1 MGSNLC
7 CLNQKDSEIHQ
18 PNTKNNTS
26 TLLHQEK
33 SLHQCF
39 LDSPN
44 YINNPKTTT
53 KRIYV
58 SSPCH
63 EVNNSNFYT
72 PRISF
77 SSPEAMMNKDL
88 FGTPRISFSERVRKM
103 EEINI
108 IGEEKEEEEEEER
121 LMNRTQSGKLK
132 KKVTFKLPQEDDII
146 IFCSPTK
153 SFEE

>member
-7 CLNQKDSEIHQ
+7 CVSQKDSEIQ
-18 PNTKNNTS
+18 PPKSKNISTS
-26 TLLHQEK
+26 TFPHQEK

-39 LDSPN
+39 LDSP
-44 YINNPKTTT
+44 NPKTTT

-77 SSPEAMMNKDL
+77 SSPEHMMNKDL
-88 FGTPRISFSERVRKM
+88 FGTPRISFPERVRKI

-108 IGEEKEEEEEEER
+108 IDEEKEKEEEEEEEG
-121 LMNRTQSGKLK
+121 LMYRTQSGKLK
-132 KKVTFKLPQEDDII
+132 KKVSFKLPQEDDII
-146 IFCSPTK
+146 IFCSPRK

>member
-7 CLNQKDSEIHQ
+7 CLSQKDSEIHQ
-18 PNTKNNTS
+18 PKSKNNTS
-26 TLLHQEK
+26 TLLHQKK

-77 SSPEAMMNKDL
+77 SSPEAMINKDL
-88 FGTPRISFSERVRKM
+88 FGTPRISFSERVRKI

-108 IGEEKEEEEEEER
+108 IGEEIEDEG
-121 LMNRTQSGKLK
+121 LMNRTQSEKLK

-146 IFCSPTK
+146 IFCSPRK
-153 SFEE
+153 SFDE